1 MLKRDVRDVEYAL
14 VLTNR
19 SHVTVYAATVV
30 NRITH
35 LGLRPSM
42 INKVQESMGAHGVPD
57 LRREFG
63 TSLWRGSLSQIDD
76 GEINPFH

>member
-1 MLKRDVRDVEYAL
+1 
-14 VLTNR
+14 
-19 SHVTVYAATVV
+19 
-30 NRITH
+30 
-35 LGLRPSM
+35 M